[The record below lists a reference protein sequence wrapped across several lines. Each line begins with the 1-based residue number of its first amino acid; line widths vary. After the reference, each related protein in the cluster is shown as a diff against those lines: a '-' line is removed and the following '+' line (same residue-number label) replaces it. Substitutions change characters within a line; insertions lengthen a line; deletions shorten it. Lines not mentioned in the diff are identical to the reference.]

1 MEADTDVTEPD
12 ESEDE
17 ELMFDPDKDLWVSV
31 RVERSGRN
39 SVSDGSYWVW
49 EVERRPVRITDSP
62 LNTYSRWEKLRKGA
76 VSQEGEECFVTKCC
90 AG

>member
-1 MEADTDVTEPD
+1 MEADTDVTEPE

-39 SVSDGSYWVW
+39 SGGSYWVW
-49 EVERRPVRITDSP
+49 EVGRRPVRITDSP

-76 VSQEGEECFVTKCC
+76 ISQEGEECC